1 LQSKLIVNE
10 AINQKLRLAPGVY
23 LHDHNN
29 IWVKD
34 LAVYDQGSTD
44 LLLSK
49 LLPKAFL
56 QDKNWPLK
64 ILKQLDNSVKVAHR
78 FVRSLRM
85 TDWDQSSHKTK
96 LRAFREYVQTLKE
109 IQKYYAFA
117 VPLTNY
123 CEQVLKQ
130 NDEQL
135 LRFAVQYKALD
146 VDRMARS
153 LNKIKACWK
162 NGDKQKVEGLIRNHL
177 TRFAWI
183 KSSYNIVGVYTKE
196 DIVQELA
203 SSQGIFKHQGVPKGK
218 FAYLVK
224 GLQAGIYLRN
234 RVKEGSQ
241 QIWYAYDFLAKSM
254 AKDLQVSCEDFLQLT
269 EEEVFRSFQ
278 AQRAVI
284 TKQEIKRRHEGFV
297 TGVLNGKPFVITG
310 KNVERLSK
318 LVDPKTKIST
328 KEITGTTACLG
339 WVQAKARVVHKLSQL
354 DTLKKG
360 EVLITSMTTPDFVVA
375 MKKAGAIV
383 TDEGGLSCH
392 AAIVS
397 RELGIPCVI
406 GTKIA
411 TKVFKDG
418 DLVEVDA
425 NNGTVRKI

>member
-1 LQSKLIVNE
+1 VFD
-10 AINQKLRLAPGVY
+10 LRY
-23 LHDHNN
+23 
-29 IWVKD
+29 
-34 LAVYDQGSTD
+34 
-44 LLLSK
+44 
-49 LLPKAFL
+49 
-56 QDKNWPLK
+56 
-64 ILKQLDNSVKVAHR
+64 
-78 FVRSLRM
+78 
-85 TDWDQSSHKTK
+85 
-96 LRAFREYVQTLKE
+96 
-109 IQKYYAFA
+109 
-117 VPLTNY
+117 
-123 CEQVLKQ
+123 
-130 NDEQL
+130 
-135 LRFAVQYKALD
+135 
-146 VDRMARS
+146 
-153 LNKIKACWK
+153 
-162 NGDKQKVEGLIRNHL
+162 
-177 TRFAWI
+177 
-183 KSSYNIVGVYTKE
+183 
-196 DIVQELA
+196 
-203 SSQGIFKHQGVPKGK
+203 
-218 FAYLVK
+218 
-224 GLQAGIYLRN
+224 
-234 RVKEGSQ
+234 
-241 QIWYAYDFLAKSM
+241 
-254 AKDLQVSCEDFLQLT
+254 FLQLT